1 MRKFAWLKGLSLSD
15 HGLKHVERVKKDGK
29 WVKVELGTVE
39 YPAKSEK
46 EVFELLHRI
55 HRKHALAHGCV
66 CVCVCVFACVFVC
79 VCCNK

>member
-46 EVFELLHRI
+46 EVFELLHLEYVAPEDR
-55 HRKHALAHGCV
+55 HSGYTASML
-66 CVCVCVFACVFVC
+66 
-79 VCCNK
+79 